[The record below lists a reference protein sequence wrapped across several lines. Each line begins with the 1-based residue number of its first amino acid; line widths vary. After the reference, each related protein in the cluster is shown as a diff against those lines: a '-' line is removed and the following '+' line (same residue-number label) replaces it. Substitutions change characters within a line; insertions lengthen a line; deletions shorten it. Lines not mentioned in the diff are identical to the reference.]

1 MFTGCIS
8 PAEKKFR
15 SKIIRYLTQSEK
27 QLLTDE
33 IINNSNL
40 SRKHVPF
47 NSKEENKNVLRH
59 GKSIYIYDFSRL
71 GHIVE
76 DKTSLFPNTMNFI
89 FSCFPEFTID
99 NLGRT
104 YWHTLQPG
112 ERIDCHHDN
121 VDFYIK
127 DIHRNQLKRYHIYLG
142 IPFEA
147 VVVMDGE
154 LRNVY
159 AGDGISNTLIEFN
172 HLDFHYYNNH
182 SDIPISFLIFDF
194 CKENIREK
202 FNSDYINR

>member
-1 MFTGCIS
+1 MFTGNVS

-15 SKIIRYLTQSEK
+15 SRIIKYLTQSEK

-40 SRKHVPF
+40 SKKHVPF
-47 NSKEENKNVLRH
+47 NSKDEKNNVLRH
-59 GKSIYIYDFSRL
+59 GKSIYIYDFSRR
-71 GHIVE
+71 GHVVE
-76 DKTSLFPNTMNFI
+76 DKTALFPNTMNLI
-89 FSCFPEFTID
+89 FNYFPEFTIN

-104 YWHTLQPG
+104 YWHTLQPE

-127 DIHRNQLKRYHIYLG
+127 DIHRNELKRYHIYLD
-142 IPFEA
+142 IPLDA
-147 VVVMDGE
+147 VIVMDGE
-154 LRNVY
+154 LRNRY

-182 SDIPISFLIFDF
+182 SDRAITFLVFDL
-194 CKENIREK
+194 CEKNIREQ
-202 FNSDYINR
+202 FNSDYINK